1 MSFVRAMNSMNIF
14 SVLQETEHKKIGV
27 NGEIVYTEEGVG
39 DYRLT
44 LYTMLNRDLE
54 KSYIEKYV
62 SKIFK
67 EGDREKIIDLFVMA
81 FQTRDVRG
89 GKGERTLFHHFISV
103 LYKHAPKLVQ
113 SLIPLIP
120 EYGCWRDMWEI
131 VKVVPELENIIFE
144 YTKEVFGEDNK
155 KENNLSLLGK
165 WLPRENSKTY
175 PGLGKKLSTYLF
187 PYKSQKKCLTH
198 YRKAVS
204 DLNRKLATT
213 EINMCNGTWKDI
225 VPEKVPGR
233 SLKIHNKAFLNI
245 KKNKEVRYP
254 ENSDRIECRENFLSF
269 IDSVKKGEKNAK
281 GKNVVMPHEIVDSML
296 ETDNKEELDLLQAQW
311 DSIKSEC
318 KKLGRCVP
326 MCDFSGSMDGLP
338 KKISLSLGI
347 LISEIN
353 HESFRDHI
361 LTFDSDPKWYSLK
374 DKATLKDKLSGDL
387 CNFGQGLCTDFY
399 KACMCIL
406 DKMIKHKVP
415 LGEEPEDLIV
425 LTDMG
430 FDVAYGSSRS
440 KTWVSQ
446 LEIIREKFT
455 EAGEKL
461 WGEDGGWKAPRIVV
475 WNLRAA
481 FKDFHAT
488 KDQEGVVQLS
498 GWSPSSLKALQKD
511 GIKMMTPYQALRAV
525 LDDNRY
531 EKIRKICSEK
541 LA

>member
-1 MSFVRAMNSMNIF
+1 MSFIRAMNSMNMF
-14 SVLQETEHKKIGV
+14 SALQETEDIKIGV

-54 KSYIEKYV
+54 KSYIHNYV
-62 SKIFK
+62 EKIFK
-67 EGDREKIIDLFVMA
+67 EGDHEKIIDLFVMA

-89 GKGERTLFHHFISV
+89 GKGEKRLFHHFVSV
-103 LYKHAPKLVQ
+103 LYKNSPNLVE

-131 VKVVPELENIIFE
+131 LKVVPELEKPIFE
-144 YTKEVFGEDNK
+144 YTKQVFETDMK
-155 KENNLSLLGK
+155 KEMNLSLLGK

-187 PYKSQKKCLTH
+187 PYKSEKKCLTH

-204 DLNRKLATT
+204 DLNRKLETT
-213 EINMCNGTWKDI
+213 EIKMCNGTWRYI
-225 VPEKVPGR
+225 YPERVPGR
-233 SLKIHNKAFLNI
+233 SLKIHNQAFLNI
-245 KKNKEVRYP
+245 KKNKETRYP
-254 ENSDRIECRENFLSF
+254 ENKDRIECRENFLSF
-269 IDSVKKGEKNAK
+269 IESIKKGEKTAK
-281 GKNVVMPHEIVDSML
+281 GNHVVMPHEIVTKTI
-296 ETDNKEELDLLQAQW
+296 ETNNKEELDLLQAQW
-311 DSIKSEC
+311 DSIKSGC
-318 KKLGRCVP
+318 QKLGKCVP
-326 MCDFSGSMDGLP
+326 MCDFSGSMRGLP
-338 KKISLSLGI
+338 EKISLTLGV

-361 LTFDSDPKWYSLK
+361 LTFDAEPRWYSLK
-374 DKATLKDKLSGDL
+374 DKPTLKDKLSGDL
-387 CNFGQGLCTDFY
+387 CRFGQGLCTDFY
-399 KACMCIL
+399 KACMCVL
-406 DKMIKHKVP
+406 DKMVKHRVQV
-415 LGEEPEDLIV
+415 GEEPEDLIV

-430 FDVAYGSSRS
+430 FDAAYGSSRS

-446 LEIIREKFT
+446 LERIREKFT

-461 WGEDGGWKAPRIVV
+461 WGVDGGWKAPRIVV
-475 WNLRAA
+475 WNLRAE

-525 LDDNRY
+525 LDDSRY
-531 EKIRKICSEK
+531 ENIRKICSEK